1 MRSVSSG
8 RSNKTVSNT
17 YDDTSSKI
25 SGLNMKDLSILQ
37 RKKVMQLKAKR
48 DRLEREM
55 ARLGR

>member
-1 MRSVSSG
+1 MRTVSSG
-8 RSNKTVSNT
+8 RSTKTVSNT
-17 YDDTSSKI
+17 SDDTSSKI
-25 SGLNMKDLSILQ
+25 SDLNMKDLSILQ

>member
-1 MRSVSSG
+1 
-8 RSNKTVSNT
+8 
-17 YDDTSSKI
+17 
-25 SGLNMKDLSILQ
+25 MKDLSILQ

>member
-17 YDDTSSKI
+17 CDDTSSKI